1 MHNFTPTNV
10 GVFWVKMC
18 EWVTFSILQDFT
30 HANVVALTIDS
41 QFQASFLKRKDSN
54 SNAFPSFLLEKVG
67 GKYDSPPKTVCDI
80 PVKASF
86 AKS

>member
-30 HANVVALTIDS
+30 HADVVALTIDS
-41 QFQASFLKRKDSN
+41 QF
-54 SNAFPSFLLEKVG
+54 
-67 GKYDSPPKTVCDI
+67 
-80 PVKASF
+80 
-86 AKS
+86 